1 MEIDLNTCGL
11 VVIEAVDTEAGIEA
25 EYGYLNRRY
34 GPYGTGW
41 ELLSQKMTNVFNE
54 DWAQLV
60 HVDIFTI
67 ILEDAQIRT
76 IVFDI
81 TSFYGKDIFLD

>member
-11 VVIEAVDTEAGIEA
+11 IVIEAVDTDSGIEA
-25 EYGYLNRRY
+25 EYGYLNRRF
-34 GPYGTGW
+34 GPYGSAW
-41 ELLSQKMTNVFNE
+41 DLLSQKVTTVFNE
-54 DWAQLV
+54 DWAEGV

-67 ILEDAQIRT
+67 QLEDAQIKT

-81 TSFYGKDIFLD
+81 SSFYGKHDFME